1 MQNGVF
7 LAGKPTLS
15 NLLSTNETKVF
26 HFQNVLIIFA
36 QEKLLTMKMYSIA
49 ANDVRKLLDKA
60 NELGIEKEQIVEV
73 VKTNDGVFQ
82 MIYFAED

>member
-1 MQNGVF
+1 
-7 LAGKPTLS
+7 
-15 NLLSTNETKVF
+15 
-26 HFQNVLIIFA
+26 
-36 QEKLLTMKMYSIA
+36 MKMYSIA